1 MNRSRGARWIHGKTT
16 YPMFLQ
22 VATYKHQNNVFHNNN
37 SHIVHIKKLN
47 LLMNKLCALKV
58 LLRKRIYIY
67 IGKQENGEEEDKMVD
82 EGDDTIIFF
91 DMFMQIL
98 K

>member
-1 MNRSRGARWIHGKTT
+1 
-16 YPMFLQ
+16 
-22 VATYKHQNNVFHNNN
+22 
-37 SHIVHIKKLN
+37 
-47 LLMNKLCALKV
+47 MNKLCALKV